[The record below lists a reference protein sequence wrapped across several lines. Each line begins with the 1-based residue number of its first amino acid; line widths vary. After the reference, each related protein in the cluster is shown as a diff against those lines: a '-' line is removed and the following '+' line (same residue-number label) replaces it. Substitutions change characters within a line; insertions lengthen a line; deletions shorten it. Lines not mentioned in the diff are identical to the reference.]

1 MSRDHRK
8 LRVFQL
14 AHALVLRTYPATANL
29 PIEERY
35 GLQVQIR
42 RAAVSVPTNIVEGA
56 ARFSE
61 AEYCRFLEIAHGSA
75 RETVYLLQL
84 SSDLGFIEKPTIDP
98 LVKGFD
104 EVAGGLQKLTH
115 GLRES

>member
-14 AHALVLRTYPATANL
+14 AHELVLQTYPATVKL

-35 GLQVQIR
+35 GLQAQIR

-56 ARFSE
+56 ARFRE
-61 AEYCRFLEIAHGSA
+61 TEYCRFLEIAQGSA

-84 SSDLGFIEKPTIDP
+84 SSDSASSTKRQSIHL
-98 LVKGFD
+98 
-104 EVAGGLQKLTH
+104 
-115 GLRES
+115 